1 MACDIS
7 PEKIRPP
14 FSRVTMGR
22 SIIIIGAGVA
32 GMSAGCYGQ
41 MNGYDTRIF
50 EMHNLPGGVCTSWK
64 RKGYTVDGCLHWLT
78 GTMPGTDFHR
88 IWEELGVLPD
98 TQIVYHKRYAWI
110 EGRDGKVLAVDG
122 DIDTLERHMKDLA
135 PEDAKL
141 IGQFADAVRKMRDF
155 PIPWQK
161 AADLMGP
168 MDKFRIVRGMF
179 PFMGLFRRWGR
190 LTVADVAKRL
200 KDPFMREAF
209 LHIFNLENPPEF
221 PIMAVLKTF
230 AWMDQG
236 TLGYPVGGSLELART
251 IEGRYLDLGG
261 EVHYR
266 SRVEKILV
274 EDDRAVGVRL
284 ADGSEHRADVV
295 VSAADGRTTIFDML
309 DGRYADNKVKGY
321 YENMRL
327 FPPLIYVGLG
337 IDRVMDDI
345 PVTMTGMNFPFEE
358 PVRIGDR
365 DRDHMSV
372 QFYSYD
378 PTLAPEGKTL
388 ARVHYPTDYDFWE
401 ELKRDPEAYRAE
413 KERVAETV
421 VAQLDTRFPGLAS
434 KVEMRDVATP
444 MTWVRYTGNWRGSF
458 EGWIE
463 TTDTLTMRMSQSLPG
478 LKDFYMAGQW
488 VQPGGSVPAVAMSGR
503 NAVQIICHRDKRPF
517 VTSMP

>member
-1 MACDIS
+1 
-7 PEKIRPP
+7 
-14 FSRVTMGR
+14 
-22 SIIIIGAGVA
+22 
-32 GMSAGCYGQ
+32 
-41 MNGYDTRIF
+41 
-50 EMHNLPGGVCTSWK
+50 
-64 RKGYTVDGCLHWLT
+64 
-78 GTMPGTDFHR
+78 
-88 IWEELGVLPD
+88 
-98 TQIVYHKRYAWI
+98 VYHKRYAWI

-179 PFMGLFRRWGR
+179 PFMGLFRKWGR

-365 DRDHMSV
+365 DRDHV
-372 QFYSYD
+372 GAVLFVRPD
-378 PTLAPEGKTL
+378 PGARGQDPRPGPLPHRLRFLGRAQAGPRGLQGREGAGGGNGGRPAGHEVPRPRLQGGDARRGNADDLGPVHRQLAGQLRGLDRDNGHADHANEPEPSRPQGL
-388 ARVHYPTDYDFWE
+388 LHGGPVGPAGGQRARGGHVGPQRGADHLP
-401 ELKRDPEAYRAE
+401 PGQEA
-413 KERVAETV
+413 
-421 VAQLDTRFPGLAS
+421 L
-434 KVEMRDVATP
+434 RDVDA
-444 MTWVRYTGNWRGSF
+444 
-458 EGWIE
+458 
-463 TTDTLTMRMSQSLPG
+463 MRSTEL
-478 LKDFYMAGQW
+478 LA
-488 VQPGGSVPAVAMSGR
+488 
-503 NAVQIICHRDKRPF
+503 I
-517 VTSMP
+517 